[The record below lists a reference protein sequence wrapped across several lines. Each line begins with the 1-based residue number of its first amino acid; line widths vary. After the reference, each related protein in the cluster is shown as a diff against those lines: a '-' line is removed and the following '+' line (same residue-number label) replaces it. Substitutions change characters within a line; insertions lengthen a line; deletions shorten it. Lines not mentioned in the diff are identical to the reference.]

1 MPSGPRIDYTQLTE
15 RFRRFLRRGVTN
27 ALDACRS
34 LEISQPTFSRVLSLN
49 RPGVL
54 SVGKARKTRY
64 ALRREIPNVGRAVV
78 VHQINEEGE
87 ASELGTLHGIEPD
100 NGFYFESSRPGDCP
114 SRFYEDLPYF
124 LNDLRPA
131 GFLGR
136 LIPQKYPELD
146 APKDISRWSA
156 DDCLKYLTRY
166 GSDLIGNLILGDE
179 AFRKYL
185 KSKSS
190 SYFVSHEN
198 RSNEYPRMASAVLE
212 YGDPGS
218 SAGGEQ
224 PKFSAVVGD
233 DRTAVLVKF
242 SPKIDAEV
250 GRRVAD
256 LLICEAIS
264 SSVLGSAGRK
274 VASSEI
280 LFGNDQVF
288 LEVRRFD
295 RAGRNGRRG
304 LISLE
309 TLDAGYA
316 GRGTSWVDRAR
327 ALREEG
333 IIGRDDYDE
342 VRWRELYGHLIGNT
356 DMHAANISFFM
367 EWPRKVR
374 LAPIYDMLP
383 MLYIPRNDQIIE
395 RDFVPP
401 LPSPGDSDIWL
412 EVWETARRFW
422 RAVSGDGRVSAGF
435 RAIAGENF
443 AKLDAQE
450 ELGRLLPK

>member
-1 MPSGPRIDYTQLTE
+1 
-15 RFRRFLRRGVTN
+15 
-27 ALDACRS
+27 
-34 LEISQPTFSRVLSLN
+34 
-49 RPGVL
+49 
-54 SVGKARKTRY
+54 
-64 ALRREIPNVGRAVV
+64 
-78 VHQINEEGE
+78 
-87 ASELGTLHGIEPD
+87 
-100 NGFYFESSRPGDCP
+100 
-114 SRFYEDLPYF
+114 
-124 LNDLRPA
+124 
-131 GFLGR
+131 
-136 LIPQKYPELD
+136 
-146 APKDISRWSA
+146 
-156 DDCLKYLTRY
+156 
-166 GSDLIGNLILGDE
+166 
-179 AFRKYL
+179 
-185 KSKSS
+185 
-190 SYFVSHEN
+190 
-198 RSNEYPRMASAVLE
+198 MASAVLE